1 MEHQPSIWK
10 SNLNNGAIL
19 GLISIVYSLVMYF
32 LDLTFNQYQGYAL
45 YIVEAVVLYILIK
58 SYRDNFNH
66 GYITYGQ
73 AVGAGVVTNIYA
85 GILSAIFV
93 YILYAIIDPGLMT
106 KQLAFAE
113 ETMVKQGLPQASIDA
128 ALKIQKKILKP
139 EILAPISIFG
149 SVLYGTILSLIV
161 AIFVRKEGNP
171 LVENV
176 ER

>member
-10 SNLNNGAIL
+10 SNLNNGVIL

-32 LDLTFNQYQGYAL
+32 LDLSFNQYQGYVL
-45 YIVEAVVLYILIK
+45 YLVEAIVLYLIIK
-58 SYRDNFNH
+58 AYRDNNNH

-73 AVGAGVVTNIYA
+73 AVGKGVVINIYA

-93 YILYAIIDPGLMT
+93 YILYAVIDPDLIT

-113 ETMVKQGLPQASIDA
+113 EVMVKRGLPQASIDA
-128 ALKIQKKILKP
+128 AMKIEKKIIIP
-139 EILAPISIFG
+139 EILAPLSILG
-149 SVLYGTILSLIV
+149 SVLYGTIISLIV

-171 LVENV
+171 LIENL
-176 ER
+176 EK